1 MEETLLL
8 GRVEEKPRTKVRLLA
23 KSAMTETQR
32 KLMICSTKLYLDD
45 NRVKVVVV
53 KYIEAERMMFGGKDT
68 LCRWIWCHFSFWLSQ
83 FNMPKRGFQEL
94 E

>member
-8 GRVEEKPRTKVRLLA
+8 GRVKEKPRTKVRLLA

-53 KYIEAERMMFGGKDT
+53 KYIEAERMMFGEKDT
-68 LCRWIWCHFSFWLSQ
+68 LCRFSFWLSQ